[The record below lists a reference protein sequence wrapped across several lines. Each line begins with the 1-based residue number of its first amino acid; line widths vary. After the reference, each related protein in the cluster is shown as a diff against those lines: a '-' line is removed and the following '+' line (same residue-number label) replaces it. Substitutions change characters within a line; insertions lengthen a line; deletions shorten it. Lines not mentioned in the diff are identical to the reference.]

1 MKQFVNENRHG
12 VSPYKSLQSSCI
24 EIGVYEVDDNMVCM
38 KSTVI
43 CIVKALFVF
52 VTRSVFFKNVPQMI
66 LLFDSVGMI
75 MNFIFNN
82 CRNP

>member
-1 MKQFVNENRHG
+1 MKTNKVCHLINICKVN
-12 VSPYKSLQSSCI
+12 VLKS
-24 EIGVYEVDDNMVCM
+24 VCM
-38 KSTVI
+38 KLTVI

-52 VTRSVFFKNVPQMI
+52 ATGSVLFKNVPQMI